1 MHPDR
6 PWGPPGFL
14 YGGYPSIAEVKERVR
29 TIPPPHP
36 PIHCSLMAG
45 YVVKFTFTFIDIF
58 MDDQPYSGCV
68 AKTQPYFNPD
78 PDAGNRACL

>member
-1 MHPDR
+1 
-6 PWGPPGFL
+6 
-14 YGGYPSIAEVKERVR
+14 
-29 TIPPPHP
+29 
-36 PIHCSLMAG
+36 MAG
-45 YVVKFTFTFIDIF
+45 YVVKFTFTFTDIF